1 MIYYVDMDETLLH
14 TTKYPPK
21 LVPSMRD
28 KYPSYFLKKKE
39 EEIAYWGENAFQM
52 EGGITA
58 CRRPYAESFLKTLKN
73 KGKVIVFSAGQID
86 YVKEAFK
93 VTGLINFIDGY
104 FSSREYN
111 EDLPRE
117 KNWVLIDDRP
127 QESVATTIKIRQ
139 ITSKVSYFPLIK
151 KHNYIQVASFT
162 GNARDTGLKDAL
174 SELS

>member
-86 YVKEAFK
+86 YVKEALK

-127 QESVATTIKIRQ
+127 KNSVVATIKIRQ
-139 ITSKVSYFPLIK
+139 ITSNVSYFPLIK